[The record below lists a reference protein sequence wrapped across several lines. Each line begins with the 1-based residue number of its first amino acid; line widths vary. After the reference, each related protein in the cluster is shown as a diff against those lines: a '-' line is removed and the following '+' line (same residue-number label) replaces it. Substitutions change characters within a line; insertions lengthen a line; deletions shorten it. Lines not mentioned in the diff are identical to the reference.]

1 MTVNIES
8 ISERN
13 GISFLSPSDKKIYS
27 VGIST
32 GGLAEIRM
40 AQSDSRRHIIATTI
54 DSTGAEYAKQRIQ
67 ESGFSDQI
75 EVKIED
81 VSQSLPYPNRHFDYI
96 YARLV
101 LHYLAKDALTSALTE
116 LFRVLRTEGKIFIVV
131 RSVDCLE
138 ASDKAA
144 KFNEL
149 TGLTTYTSGGKS
161 YSRYFHSQE
170 SIKRYLS
177 LTGFSVKHM
186 DAYKEQLCVDFHR
199 TQFSSQIDS
208 LIEVLAIK

>member
-1 MTVNIES
+1 MRHNLES
-8 ISERN
+8 ISEKN
-13 GISFLSPSDKKIYS
+13 GIALLSATDRKIYS

-32 GGLAEIRM
+32 GGSAEIKM
-40 AQSDSRRHIIATTI
+40 AQSDRQRHIIATTI
-54 DSTGAEYAKQRIQ
+54 DSAGAEYAKQRV
-67 ESGFSDQI
+67 EKMGLSTQI

-81 VSQSLPYPNRHFDYI
+81 VSQFLPYSDNHFDYI

-101 LHYLAKDALTSALTE
+101 LHYLSKDALMSALSE
-116 LFRVLRTEGKIFIVV
+116 LYRILRTDGKMFVVV

-138 ASDKAA
+138 ACNKTA
-144 KFNEL
+144 KFNAL

-170 SIKRYLS
+170 SIKQYLS
-177 LTGFSVKHM
+177 LVGLTIKYIDM
-186 DAYKEQLCVDFHR
+186 YQEQLCVDFHR
-199 TQFSSQIDS
+199 TQLSNQIDS